1 VPFTKKPGHD
11 IFPRAI
17 PPLIRHPE
25 DTAVDEG
32 SPYHQVARVV
42 ITLISSGDPERGY
55 SKDVAILRAQGDEVV
70 VEERRGVT

>member
-1 VPFTKKPGHD
+1 M
-11 IFPRAI
+11 
-17 PPLIRHPE
+17 
-25 DTAVDEG
+25 DEG